1 MIPNWLY
8 SVFFLVLIA
17 GWPFAILDISSRG
30 IDLNFWVML
39 LINSIVIV
47 LVWHY
52 NSVPVLPFFK
62 GLTAICSSMMSGC
75 ANITLLYLPFVFFF
89 LYVVILAN
97 TLVGLFRGREYT
109 QEKWVK
115 IVAWFVQHRIRH

>member
-8 SVFFLVLIA
+8 SISFLVLIA
-17 GWPFAILDISSRG
+17 GWPFAILDSSG
-30 IDLNFWVML
+30 MDLDFNFWGML
-39 LINSIVIV
+39 LINSMVIA
-47 LVWHY
+47 LVWYY
-52 NSVPVLPFFK
+52 NSVPALPFFK

-75 ANITLLYLPFVFFF
+75 ANMTLLYLPFVFFF

-97 TLVGLFRGREYT
+97 TLVGLVKGRKYT

-115 IVAWFVQHRIRH
+115 VVSWFVQHRIRR